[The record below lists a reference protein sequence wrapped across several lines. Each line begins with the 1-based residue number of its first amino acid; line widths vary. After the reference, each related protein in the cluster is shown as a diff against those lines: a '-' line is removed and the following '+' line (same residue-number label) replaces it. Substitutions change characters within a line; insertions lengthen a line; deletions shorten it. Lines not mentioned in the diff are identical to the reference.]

1 MQQLPQKKKPE
12 RKCIGCGIKQE
23 KQLFIRVVR
32 TPEGDVVLDT
42 TGKRSGRGAYLCKNP
57 VCLKKARKANR
68 ISQALSCQVSDE
80 MYAKIEGE
88 LTLLC
93 P

>member
-1 MQQLPQKKKPE
+1 MP
-12 RKCIGCGIKQE
+12 RKIPMRQCVGCGEMKE
-23 KQLFIRVVR
+23 KKSLIRVIR
-32 TPEGDVVLDT
+32 TPDGTILLDR
-42 TGKRSGRGAYLCKNP
+42 TGRANGRGAYLCKNP